1 MPLTKIELDALSNTV
16 TANITS
22 LTIGANVTTN
32 TTTVFVG
39 NSSVNTAITAGA
51 ITLSGVTVGTN
62 ASTLSAGTVPLA
74 RLDAN
79 VILTTSTT
87 GINASALSTGT
98 IPLARLSSANTT
110 ANGVV
115 DTTTQTFAGDKT
127 FQNATSFS
135 STVSITGAANAL
147 STLGVSGTL
156 SALGQLSVT
165 GNATLDGNLTFTQST
180 LGNSKILGSRTDAQ
194 ITITGGSAGSTI
206 QMFGS
211 TYTNY
216 AGSTWFDNTAGSG
229 GTYDGMWLW
238 RNAGTERM
246 RLTGAGL
253 LTVSTNGIQTFGSG
267 GTGNDGPYL
276 YLNGGSG
283 SSGGGP
289 YIVLRRNGNSAADNF
304 IGHNSSIL
312 GGNSNALTLYG
323 QSSDGVAIYASH
335 ASGTMRFYSGGA
347 TERLRIDS
355 SGNVGIGTSS
365 QTSKL
370 HVLDTNRLFNDYPN
384 LSVMTSDA
392 QAIDKGGRIGLGGL
406 ADTFIEFGSIFG
418 RKENATAGNRAG
430 YLGFATFQAGAAPT
444 EWMRITSTGAVG
456 IGTTSP
462 LGLLNVNGDD
472 PSLYVTQDY
481 DIYGYGN
488 SKLFLGHRTGTD
500 NGQILYDSTYANLY
514 IDNNYPADATYGK
527 MFFRQNISST
537 PTTVMSINNGRV
549 GIGTTSPAQ
558 KLDVNGNITTSGYVG
573 IGTTSPTEKLHVAG
587 AAIRLSDAGNTDGAY
602 LQWQSGTTYFS
613 NGGSSGNIIKLDTGS
628 QIQFWTGVSWVN
640 GNAMRWNIDS
650 SGNFNSGTVGVGQ
663 NYVQLNKG
671 ANGSSWGNSGTS
683 SAKLLTFYNS
693 NGDVGSI
700 ATSGSAT
707 SYATSSDARL
717 KRDLGVAKN
726 VRVLQDTI
734 VHDFEWLVD
743 GQADTGVFAQE
754 AQIVKPSAITVGSDE
769 YDASGNLLRPWQTD
783 YSKFVP
789 DLIVGWQQHDSQVA
803 VLERRIAALEARLAA
818 LER

>member
-537 PTTVMSINNGRV
+537 PTTVMSISNGNV
-549 GIGTTSPAQ
+549 GIGTTSPAA
-558 KLDVNGNITTSGYVG
+558 KLHAVGNIRASGFSSGYLALTGDLSGYSTGVY
-573 IGTTSPTEKLHVAG
+573 PTLK
-587 AAIRLSDAGNTDGAY
+587 TDG
-602 LQWQSGTTYFS
+602 
-613 NGGSSGNIIKLDTGS
+613 
-628 QIQFWTGVSWVN
+628 
-640 GNAMRWNIDS
+640 
-650 SGNFNSGTVGVGQ
+650 
-663 NYVQLNKG
+663 
-671 ANGSSWGNSGTS
+671 
-683 SAKLLTFYNS
+683 
-693 NGDVGSI
+693 GSI
-700 ATSGSAT
+700 HFDAQSTYTGYISHNTGFVDV
-707 SYATSSDARL
+707 SDARL
-717 KRDLGVAKN
+717 KTNVSPITNAMATLLQLQGVNYAWTDNRDNFQNHTGFIAQAVRTVIPEAVSESGVIPEQETDTSPILGIQDAALTPWLVEAFKELYTKFQELHAE
-726 VRVLQDTI
+726 LQDT
-734 VHDFEWLVD
+734 
-743 GQADTGVFAQE
+743 
-754 AQIVKPSAITVGSDE
+754 K
-769 YDASGNLLRPWQTD
+769 
-783 YSKFVP
+783 
-789 DLIVGWQQHDSQVA
+789 
-803 VLERRIAALEARLAA
+803 ARLAA
-818 LER
+818 LEE